1 MTVPRW
7 MFFLPFYIREP
18 LKIAS
23 HVGWVKPRRRR
34 TQQNHIVRR
43 VSLRFTHPTFELL
56 EVPITLVMTATA
68 IMMIS
73 TIMTGAVFIMLFIAA
88 TFSDT
93 IARGAQHSLVIGLER
108 VLQILATLL
117 PRR

>member
-34 TQQNHIVRR
+34 TQQNHTVRR
-43 VSLRFTHPTFELL
+43 VSLRSTHPTFELL
-56 EVPITLVMTATA
+56 EVPITLVMPATA
-68 IMMIS
+68 ITMVS
-73 TIMTGAVFIMLFIAA
+73 TIMARAVVIMLFIAA
-88 TFSDT
+88 SFYIT
-93 IARGAQHSLVIGLER
+93 ITRGAQHSLVIGLER
-108 VLQILATLL
+108 ILQILASVL
-117 PRR
+117 PGG